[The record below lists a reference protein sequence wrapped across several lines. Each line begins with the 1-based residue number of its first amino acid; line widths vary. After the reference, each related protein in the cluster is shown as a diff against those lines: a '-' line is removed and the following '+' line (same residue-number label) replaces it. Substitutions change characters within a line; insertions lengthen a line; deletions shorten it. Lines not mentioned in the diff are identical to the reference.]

1 VIFPCCV
8 DVISNI
14 SSLPEQSKR
23 GFIAPARDLP
33 RHRAFSSMLGLI
45 LDSLIGLK

>member
-33 RHRAFSSMLGLI
+33 RHAVHFPLCSALFWIR
-45 LDSLIGLK
+45 